1 LSGRTRYAKSGEL
14 HVAYQVIGEDA
25 GKPALLYVPGWIS
38 HVEHVWEEP
47 LCAAFLRRLAS
58 FSRLVLLD
66 RRGLGMSDPVPH
78 MPTLEERMDDVR
90 AVMDDAGIDRAALL
104 GVSEGGPMCMLFAAS
119 FPERCSSLGL
129 VNTFAR
135 FMSDEAAPWGR
146 SEEDREQFLET
157 IVKTWGTGTSA
168 DVLAPGVAQDP
179 AFRERFARLERMAA
193 SPGRARMLLEIAFAT
208 DVRAVLPTIRV
219 PTLVLHRADDSAI
232 SADGSR
238 DIAAHIPN
246 ARLVLVPGEDHL
258 VFVGDTEPILTEIE
272 RFVTGVRGAAP
283 AERVLATVLFCDV
296 VGATQRA
303 AEIGDAG
310 WRELLLRHDRLVREQ
325 VERFRG
331 RVVDAAGDGHFAAFD
346 GPARAIHCAAALR
359 DAARPLGLRL
369 RQGVHTGEC
378 EAIGDKMAGLAVHLG
393 ARVAALA
400 PPGEIWVTGT
410 VRDLVVGSRLEFDE
424 RGCHALKGV
433 PGEWT
438 LLAARV

>member
-1 LSGRTRYAKSGEL
+1 MSGRTRYAKSGDL
-14 HVAYQVIGEDA
+14 SIAYQVVGE
-25 GKPALLYVPGWIS
+25 GETPLVYVPGWIS
-38 HVEHVWEEP
+38 HVELVWEEP

-66 RRGLGMSDPVPH
+66 RRGVGLSDPVAH

-90 AVMDDAGIDRAALL
+90 AVMDDAGIERAALL

-119 FPERCSSLGL
+119 FPERCTSLAL

-135 FMSDEAAPWGR
+135 MLSDETTPWGVG
-146 SEEDREQFLET
+146 EQLRDSFLSN
-157 IVKTWGTGTSA
+157 VGAGWGTGVSA
-168 DVLAPGVAQDP
+168 DVLAPSLAKDP
-179 AFRERFARLERMAA
+179 AFRERFARLERMSA

-208 DVRAVLPTIRV
+208 DVRAVLPSIRV
-219 PTLVLHRADDSAI
+219 PTLVVHRAKDSAV
-232 SADGSR
+232 SSDGAR
-238 DIAAHIPN
+238 DIAARIPN

-258 VFVGDTEPILTEIE
+258 VFVGDTEPILAEVE
-272 RFVTGVRGAAP
+272 RFVTGERRAAS

-296 VGATQRA
+296 VGATERA
-303 AEIGDAG
+303 AQLGDAG
-310 WRELLLRHDRLVREQ
+310 WRELLLRHDRQVRDA
-325 VERFRG
+325 VARFRG
-331 RVVDAAGDGHFAAFD
+331 RVIDAAGDGHFASFD

-378 EAIGDKMAGLAVHLG
+378 EVIGEKMAGLAVHIG

-400 PPGEIWVTGT
+400 APGEVWATST
-410 VRDLVVGSRLEFDE
+410 VRDLVAGSRLDFDP
-424 RGCHALKGV
+424 RGRHALKGV